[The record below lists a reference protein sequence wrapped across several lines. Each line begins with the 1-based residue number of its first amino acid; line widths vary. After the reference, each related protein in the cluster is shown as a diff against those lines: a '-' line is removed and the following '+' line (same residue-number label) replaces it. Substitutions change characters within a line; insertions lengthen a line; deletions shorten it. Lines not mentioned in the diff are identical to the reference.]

1 MSQEDAA
8 RKQAAAPKKKAA
20 RKKQKLLAS
29 VSATNTDDV
38 IGDSSGQDGGTK
50 KMYFERQ
57 AHNFPATTDGGGAND
72 SDHDDAAAGPSSS
85 EASWDIDAI
94 INSSSATTQVTAI
107 APAPNIVSDL
117 QASPTKKQKLSASTG
132 AITKKNTKLRRTTVV
147 VKVHASP
154 GFLGFILKPK
164 KHNRAVTIRKIYKAC
179 VVKDQIQ
186 VGDQLIGV
194 DHDYFLMGDLVQF
207 IKSKQSNPV
216 RILTFQRYR
225 SVPTAN
231 EEYFFIRVIPPEEE
245 STQCDRKNC
254 HGKNCSQKVI
264 ASWASNLNPGYESL

>member
-20 RKKQKLLAS
+20 QKKQKLLAS

-72 SDHDDAAAGPSSS
+72 SDHDDAAAAGPSSS

-94 INSSSATTQVTAI
+94 INSATTQVTAI

>member
-20 RKKQKLLAS
+20 QKKQKLLAS

-72 SDHDDAAAGPSSS
+72 SDHDDAAAAGPSSS

-94 INSSSATTQVTAI
+94 INSATTQVTAI

-117 QASPTKKQKLSASTG
+117 QESPTKKQKLSASTG